1 MPTNL
6 PELRIN
12 GSSTVAKDWGVKM
25 GEGFLDALDEP
36 LTPKD
41 PIENESR
48 LENGKR
54 VVVDQ
59 NNIKFKSREITLDF
73 TIEGKTPEEFQ
84 EHKRKFLEAMYKVD
98 VSIQVPRHRADVYH
112 LIYKGKGTEYGMN
125 YQRTFCHM
133 VLKFDEPNPMDR
145 TERAG
150 VVD

>member
-1 MPTNL
+1 MAISL

-25 GEGFLDALDEP
+25 GDGFLDTLTEP

-54 VVVDQ
+54 VVLDQ
-59 NNIKFKSREITLDF
+59 NNIKFKSRELTLDF
-73 TIEGKTPEEFQ
+73 TIEGRTPEEFT

-98 VSIQVPRHRADVYH
+98 VSIQVPRESDDVYH
-112 LIYKGKGTEYGMN
+112 LIFKGKGTEYGMN

-133 VLKFDEPNPMDR
+133 VLKFEEPNPMDR
-145 TERAG
+145 AERAG
-150 VVD
+150 VTN